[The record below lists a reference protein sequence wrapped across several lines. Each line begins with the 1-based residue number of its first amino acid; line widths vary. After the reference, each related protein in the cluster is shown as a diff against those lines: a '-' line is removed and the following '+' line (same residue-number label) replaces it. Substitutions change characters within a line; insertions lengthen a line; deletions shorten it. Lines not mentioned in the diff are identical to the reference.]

1 LKTFTEEEHIALD
14 QLPPLKEITAGR
26 VYCLALNTICLSY
39 IYIPALPP
47 YSTIMDEEL
56 EDIYRCT
63 DAEMMMMK
71 TSIGTPVPS
80 TMIEAADRLHAHL
93 DKAVRR
99 RVLNA
104 PLMKRQPTAT
114 SNTNVY
120 SNDDD
125 GKLDSYTRKEASVA
139 ILFSGGVDSVVLAA
153 LSHYHVPIDEP
164 IDLINV
170 AFAAKKLPNSSKCPF
185 ESTPDRQAA
194 LLSFQEMKQRW
205 PNREWRLIGVDTNY
219 SEVLQHEGLIC
230 GLISPLSSTM
240 DFNIGTAFWF
250 SSRGSG
256 INQHL
261 SHNHCYHQ
269 SEHLRFTNVPTE
281 TQSTVRNHDN
291 TNISDCNDDNTIEEK
306 KTQTTEGTIKLENT
320 SPQYEKD
327 ETIWSSARVLLIGIG
342 ADEMMAG
349 YGRFRNVYNKGGYD
363 ALREEL
369 KKDKDRLWTRNLGRD
384 DRCIS
389 YHGKEA
395 RFPFLDEDVVSY
407 LNSLDVSE
415 FCNMELPQGEGDK
428 MILRLVARKIGVAS
442 CSGLV
447 KRAIQFGSRIAKV
460 SDGDRYGS
468 SRKASGS
475 ASHKPSQVFHHS
487 K

>member
-1 LKTFTEEEHIALD
+1 ML
-14 QLPPLKEITAGR
+14 
-26 VYCLALNTICLSY
+26 
-39 IYIPALPP
+39 
-47 YSTIMDEEL
+47 
-56 EDIYRCT
+56 
-63 DAEMMMMK
+63 
-71 TSIGTPVPS
+71 
-80 TMIEAADRLHAHL
+80 
-93 DKAVRR
+93 
-99 RVLNA
+99 
-104 PLMKRQPTAT
+104 
-114 SNTNVY
+114 
-120 SNDDD
+120 
-125 GKLDSYTRKEASVA
+125 
-139 ILFSGGVDSVVLAA
+139 
-153 LSHYHVPIDEP
+153 
-164 IDLINV
+164 
-170 AFAAKKLPNSSKCPF
+170 
-185 ESTPDRQAA
+185 
-194 LLSFQEMKQRW
+194 
-205 PNREWRLIGVDTNY
+205 
-219 SEVLQHEGLIC
+219 
-230 GLISPLSSTM
+230 
-240 DFNIGTAFWF
+240 
-250 SSRGSG
+250 
-256 INQHL
+256 
-261 SHNHCYHQ
+261 
-269 SEHLRFTNVPTE
+269 
-281 TQSTVRNHDN
+281 
-291 TNISDCNDDNTIEEK
+291 
-306 KTQTTEGTIKLENT
+306 
-320 SPQYEKD
+320 
-327 ETIWSSARVLLIGIG
+327 SSARVLLIGIG

-487 K
+487 R